1 MKTFSATALLL
12 IAGVEAAKHA
22 HRHGHHSV
30 GEASTSVAKRTGSC
44 QFPSDAGLVAVTP
57 DELNGGWAMS
67 PDQECTPGGYCPYA
81 CPPGQVSMQWDP
93 EATSYSYPLSMNGGL
108 YCDENGNIQKP
119 FPEKPYCQDG
129 SGAVSAKNKCSSHV
143 AFCQTVLP
151 GNEAMLI
158 PTLVQELE
166 TLAVPDVEYW
176 LETAAHFYIN
186 PPGYSTDTAC
196 VWGTSASPIG
206 NWSPYVAGANTD
218 ATGDT
223 YVKIGWNPI
232 YLETTTP
239 FRDVVPDFG
248 VEIEC
253 EGDGCNGLPCK
264 IDPDVNG
271 VNEMTGSSSI
281 GAGGAAFCVV
291 TVPKGET
298 ANIVVFDKAGGSS
311 GSSGSSSSSTVS
323 SVVATSSSQSSSI
336 KSTTSTST
344 TSTSTSTSSS
354 ATSTSTIATSTST
367 AVSTTSSSSIASSTS
382 FTTSSTT
389 AASDRTT
396 TIYSTTIIFDST
408 RIPLHTPSSSWKV
421 SSSAVVAAS
430 ARYTYLPHAFVETGH
445 ETEPIQMEAVS
456 EGASAASATPTVMA
470 AAQGAAASK
479 TVSTLGLVL
488 AVIGAVVMV

>member
-1 MKTFSATALLL
+1 MKSISATTLLL
-12 IAGVEAAKHA
+12 IAGVEAASHA
-22 HRHGHHSV
+22 HRHGHHAAV
-30 GEASTSVAKRTGSC
+30 ERAVQATKKTGSC

-57 DELNGGWAMS
+57 GELNGGWAMS

-93 EATSYSYPLSMNGGL
+93 EATSYSFPLSMNGGL
-108 YCDENGNIQKP
+108 YCDEDGNIQKP
-119 FPEKPYCQDG
+119 FPKKPYCQDG
-129 SGAVSAKNKCSSHV
+129 TGAVSAKNKCSSHV
-143 AFCQTVLP
+143 SFCQTVLP

-196 VWGTSASPIG
+196 VWGTSSSPIG

-218 ATGDT
+218 ASGNT

-232 YLETTTP
+232 YLELTTP

-253 EGDGCNGLPCK
+253 EGDSCNGLPCK

-291 TVPKGET
+291 TVPKGES
-298 ANIVVFDKAGGSS
+298 ANIVVFDKASSS
-311 GSSGSSSSSTVS
+311 GGSSTVS
-323 SVVATSSSQSSSI
+323 SVVASSSSSSSSSSI
-336 KSTTSTST
+336 KSTSTSST
-344 TSTSTSTSSS
+344 STSTSTSTSS
-354 ATSTSTIATSTST
+354 TSTSTRTSATPTSTST
-367 AVSTTSSSSIASSTS
+367 STSTTSSSIASSTS
-382 FTTSSTT
+382 FSTASSTSV
-389 AASDRTT
+389 AGSRTT
-396 TIYSTTIIFDST
+396 TIFSTTIIFNPT
-408 RIPLHTPSSSWKV
+408 RIPIQGPSSSLKV
-421 SSSAVVAAS
+421 SSSAAVESAS
-430 ARYTYLPHAFVETGH
+430 YTYAPHAFVETGH
-445 ETEPIQMEAVS
+445 VQMEAVAQSGS
-456 EGASAASATPTVMA
+456 EASAASATPTVMA
-470 AAQGAAASK
+470 AAQGGASSK
-479 TVSTLGLVL
+479 TVSTLGLVF
-488 AVIGAVVMV
+488 AVVGAVLMV